1 MLCKAMDVVR
11 HSIFDTRPIPGWHIP
26 LLNWFIKYCKEV
38 VITDEY
44 DMKAYTINSWI
55 DCHGGWVSS

>member
-1 MLCKAMDVVR
+1 MLRKVMTVVSY
-11 HSIFDTRPIPGWHIP
+11 SILYKGPITERHIP

-44 DMKAYTINSWI
+44 DMKAHTVNSWI
-55 DCHGGWVSS
+55 SCHGGWVSS